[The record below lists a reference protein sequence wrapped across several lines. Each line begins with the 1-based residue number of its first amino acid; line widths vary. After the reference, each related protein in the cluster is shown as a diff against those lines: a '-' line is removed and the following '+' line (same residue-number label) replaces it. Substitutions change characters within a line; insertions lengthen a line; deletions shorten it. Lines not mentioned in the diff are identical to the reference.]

1 MSPLASRLRA
11 GRVFLGPP
19 GGQLVEPPCP
29 CAPQRQVRKPMTS
42 ARELIDASPLSRLQI
57 RVIVLCALVSMAE
70 GYDII
75 SISLAVLPITDDW
88 GISGAQSGLL
98 FSGGLI
104 GMAVGSIA
112 LGPVGDR
119 YGRRPLLIGS
129 LVVITVG
136 VALSAVAADVTQLAL
151 LRLLTGLGM
160 GGIIP
165 SLPIIVGEYCPAR
178 KRSTLIALFAIGI
191 PAGGVLGGAAGS
203 VLMSSFG
210 WRAAFVFGALITAA
224 TVVVAYAGIP
234 ESPDYLETKGTE
246 ASRKKLD
253 ALIQKMNL
261 PGTLGDADEHRT
273 IEAPSLGAVGSAA
286 LKSWA
291 LVTTCIAFCLV
302 NSAYFFG
309 NTWTPKLLKLA
320 GLSNN
325 EGIGGGLL
333 FSLGGAVGMLLFAAL
348 TLRFASMRVT
358 AGFVAAG
365 ALLFALMSSVSSQLS
380 PTLVAAALLGL
391 CLNAAYAGL
400 YVMVPLLFRP
410 EARVSA
416 LGIAAGLGRIGSI
429 ATPLGIGALVD
440 RSWAADS
447 IFLVFVIPTLAAAAV
462 IAYAS
467 VRNARE
473 SPAAPVVDGVTA
485 GGASA

>member
-1 MSPLASRLRA
+1 MI
-11 GRVFLGPP
+11 
-19 GGQLVEPPCP
+19 
-29 CAPQRQVRKPMTS
+29 S
-42 ARELIDASPLSRLQI
+42 ARELIDSSPISRLQV

-88 GISGAQSGLL
+88 GISGGESGLL

-104 GMAVGSIA
+104 GMAVGSIT

-136 VALSAVAADVTQLAL
+136 VALSAVAGDVTQLVL
-151 LRLLTGLGM
+151 LRILTGLGM

-165 SLPIIVGEYCPAR
+165 SLPIIVSEYSPAR

-191 PAGGVLGGAAGS
+191 PAGGVLGGAVGTL
-203 VLMSSFG
+203 LMSSFG
-210 WRAAFVFGALITAA
+210 WRAAFVFGAVITAV
-224 TVVVAYAGIP
+224 TVGVAYLGIP
-234 ESPDYLETKGTE
+234 ESPDYLEARGTE
-246 ASRKKLD
+246 AARKELA
-253 ALIQKMNL
+253 ALIEAMNL
-261 PGTLGDADEHRT
+261 PGTPGGAGTRDV
-273 IEAPSLGAVGSAA
+273 IEVAPPGTAGSAA
-286 LKSWA
+286 LRSWA
-291 LVTTCIAFCLV
+291 LAATCVAFCLV

-333 FSLGGAVGMLLFAAL
+333 FSLGGAFGMLLLAVL

-358 AGFVAAG
+358 AAFVLAG
-365 ALLFALMSSVSSQLS
+365 ALLFAVMASVSSRLG
-380 PTLVAAALLGL
+380 PTLVGAALLGL
-391 CLNAAYAGL
+391 CLSAAYAGL
-400 YVMVPLLFRP
+400 YVMVPILFRP
-410 EARVSA
+410 DARVSA

-429 ATPLGIGALVD
+429 ATPLGVGVLVD
-440 RSWAADS
+440 RSWAVDS
-447 IFLVFVIPTLAAAAV
+447 IFLVFVVPTLAAAVV
-462 IAYAS
+462 ITCAS

-473 SPAAPVVDGVTA
+473 STAAPEPGGVA
-485 GGASA
+485 ARGASVR

>member
-1 MSPLASRLRA
+1 
-11 GRVFLGPP
+11 
-19 GGQLVEPPCP
+19 
-29 CAPQRQVRKPMTS
+29 MTS
-42 ARELIDASPLSRLQI
+42 ARELIDTSPISRLQI

-104 GMAVGSIA
+104 GMAVGSIG

-136 VALSAVAADVTQLAL
+136 VAFSAVAGDVTQLAL

-191 PAGGVLGGAAGS
+191 PAGGVLGGAAGTL
-203 VLMSSFG
+203 LMSSFG

-224 TVVVAYAGIP
+224 TAVVAYAGIP

-246 ASRKKLD
+246 AARRKLD
-253 ALIQKMNL
+253 ALVKKMNL
-261 PGTLGDADEHRT
+261 PGTLGDAGEHRA
-273 IEAPSLGAVGSAA
+273 IEAPSLGAAGSGSAA

-291 LVTTCIAFCLV
+291 LVTTCVAFCLV

-348 TLRFASMRVT
+348 TLRFASMRIT

-440 RSWAADS
+440 RSWTADS
-447 IFLVFVIPTLAAAAV
+447 IFLVFVVPTLAAAAV

-467 VRNARE
+467 VRNTRE
-473 SPAAPVVDGVTA
+473 STAAPAVDSVTA
-485 GGASA
+485 GGSSA